1 MHRFSTQLQLLYP
14 TFPLLW
20 SMAYKQLECDL
31 LLWGSRA
38 IYGCVSY
45 WRIAGRVYPKG
56 KHSLAE
62 GENRQSPLLSL
73 VPSSLFHVILP
84 SVPSGHPLSLFLL
97 SLSPCLSPAIPTGA
111 SHYYPRSSLSSPLL
125 SSCLSFS
132 SPASR
137 SFLVSILDL
146 TPVPPWLRVGHIL
159 PNFLIDRESYS
170 AFLVLE
176 LPRWI
181 SICSVSIVLRL
192 FVFQYPMPLALPSRT
207 MEYQPYR
214 RHLLLW
220 PRLSFD
226 RLVCLSVTLTRPHTS
241 AAAQSDGIGL
251 ARGRSNAS
259 KV

>member
-62 GENRQSPLLSL
+62 GENRRSPLLSL

-111 SHYYPRSSLSSPLL
+111 SHYYHRSSLSLPSFHPVSPFPLRPLDPSLFPYLTSHPSLL
-125 SSCLSFS
+125 DSASVIS
-132 SPASR
+132 SPTSW
-137 SFLVSILDL
+137 S
-146 TPVPPWLRVGHIL
+146 T
-159 PNFLIDRESYS
+159 ESPIQHS
-170 AFLVLE
+170 
-176 LPRWI
+176 
-181 SICSVSIVLRL
+181 
-192 FVFQYPMPLALPSRT
+192 
-207 MEYQPYR
+207 
-214 RHLLLW
+214 
-220 PRLSFD
+220 LS
-226 RLVCLSVTLTRPHTS
+226 
-241 AAAQSDGIGL
+241 
-251 ARGRSNAS
+251 
-259 KV
+259 